1 MIQSILT
8 DGPQLDEILSLETK
22 VWEAMALGDRDSDEQ
37 VLCDS
42 FLGVYPSG
50 FAGKSDHCAQLQD
63 GPVVAEYR
71 LSAARLRC
79 IGDAAALLSYRAS
92 FRSSGAAGWKIML
105 ISSLWEK
112 EDGKW
117 RNTFSQDTPETG
129 HAMHE

>member
-1 MIQSILT
+1 MIRSILT
-8 DGPQLDEILSLETK
+8 DGPRLDEILSLETS
-22 VWEAMALGDRDSDEQ
+22 VWQAMALGDRHSDEK

-50 FAGKSDHCAQLQD
+50 FAGKADHCGQLQD

-71 LSAARLRC
+71 LSSARLRC
-79 IGDAAALLSYRAS
+79 IGNAAALLSYRAT
-92 FRSSGAAGWKIML
+92 FRSSGSADWKTML

-117 RNTFSQDTPETG
+117 LNTFSQDTPETG
-129 HAMHE
+129 RGMHE